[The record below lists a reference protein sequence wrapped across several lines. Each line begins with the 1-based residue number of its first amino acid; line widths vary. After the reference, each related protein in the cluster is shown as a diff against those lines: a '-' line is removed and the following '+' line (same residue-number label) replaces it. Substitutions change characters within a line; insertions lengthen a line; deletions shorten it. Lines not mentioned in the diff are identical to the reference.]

1 MHDRASACGAKRTWI
16 GGRFWPKQTP
26 AFQASQRAAVI
37 EAAAPVLL
45 YKNFSLRKSLYR
57 AVDPGVRPDSQGA
70 VDTIPTSGYG
80 SGMHESR
87 LKILN
92 ATLNV
97 VREKGYHATRIE
109 DVCAAAG
116 LTKGSFFHHFSSKE
130 ELAIAAATHWDVVTG
145 TLFASASYHS
155 APEPLDRLLGYI
167 ELRKALLTNTIPEAT
182 CYAGTIVQEAYVTHP
197 AVREACA
204 NSIVLHARTLETD
217 IEAAIARSDY
227 SGELTA
233 ESLALHTQAVVQGAF
248 ILAKALDGMPAA
260 LDSLDHLARY
270 FRLLFAVPARRVRKT
285 ISKEK

>member
-1 MHDRASACGAKRTWI
+1 
-16 GGRFWPKQTP
+16 
-26 AFQASQRAAVI
+26 
-37 EAAAPVLL
+37 
-45 YKNFSLRKSLYR
+45 
-57 AVDPGVRPDSQGA
+57 
-70 VDTIPTSGYG
+70 
-80 SGMHESR
+80 MHESR

-97 VREKGYHATRIE
+97 VRAKGYHATRIE